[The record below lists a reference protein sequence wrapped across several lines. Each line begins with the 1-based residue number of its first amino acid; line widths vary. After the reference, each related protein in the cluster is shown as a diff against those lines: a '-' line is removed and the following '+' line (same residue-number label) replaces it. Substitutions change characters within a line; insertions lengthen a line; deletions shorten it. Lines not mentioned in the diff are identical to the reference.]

1 MYPRGHGCSIRGRRR
16 LHMVASPLATSVFIN
31 ISDALSWS
39 PNSPNSSMTVSSAVT
54 NVLVI
59 GGGPAGLSTALT
71 LARTLR
77 SVTIYDSGEYR
88 NARASHSH
96 TIPGFDGKDAA
107 DWRSAARAD
116 LGKYHNVERHHGQI
130 VSLERLA
137 GGSVSDPTP
146 TRFRATDDEG
156 KVIECRKVVLATGL
170 QDVLPDIPGG

>member
-1 MYPRGHGCSIRGRRR
+1 
-16 LHMVASPLATSVFIN
+16 
-31 ISDALSWS
+31 
-39 PNSPNSSMTVSSAVT
+39 MTVSSAVT